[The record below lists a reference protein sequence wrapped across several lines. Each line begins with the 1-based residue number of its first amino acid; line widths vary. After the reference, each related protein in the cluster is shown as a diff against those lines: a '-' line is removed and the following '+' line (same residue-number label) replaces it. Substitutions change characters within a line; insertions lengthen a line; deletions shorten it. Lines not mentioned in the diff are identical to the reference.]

1 MKTRKYKERADRQ
14 DMPLPPTI
22 DECIE
27 QDNIIRAIDA
37 YVETLNLKEMG
48 FEYTQE
54 ELIKGQYPYP
64 PSALL
69 KLYIWGY
76 LNRTNSSRLLTV
88 EHFRV

>member
-1 MKTRKYKERADRQ
+1 MKTRKYKERVDRQ

-37 YVETLNLKEMG
+37 YVETLNLKEIG

-54 ELIKGQYPYP
+54 ELIKGQHPYP

-76 LNRTNSSRLLTV
+76 LNRTNSSRRLEL
-88 EHFRV
+88 